1 MDFDTALADAL
12 LRYRVTVERVGIDT
26 ARVMAADIEAA
37 LAQVQSRITVGGV
50 SPRLAEVRRELA
62 AAVIELQAKIDGRVG
77 ETIDAI
83 TRTAPSAIRQA
94 LAEIVAGIE
103 AGEIE
108 AALAAKG
115 AIAASLSHWVPID
128 RLAQIG
134 AVPFDGKSWAQ
145 WGAKLATDT
154 HDRIESEAR
163 QWFATGDG
171 IDALRKRISTTTGM
185 AKTSADRLARTLA
198 SDISV
203 RASQLSLS
211 ELMGSTI
218 TGWRW
223 VSTLDGRTSPQCR
236 ALDGKEWRASEHHPR
251 PPQHPNCRSILVP
264 ITKLSNLLDEG
275 AQRPWSRETD
285 TPSQHGRDLRRI
297 ARERIG
303 DDRWRAMSE
312 PQRRTAIAKER
323 DDWIARNVGRT
334 TASTTYAEWI
344 KRQPESFQRDVL
356 GPARFD
362 LFKKGVPLSAMV
374 TPDFS
379 RPLTVAELRARFSD

>member
-1 MDFDTALADAL
+1 MDIDTALADAL
-12 LRYRVTVERVGIDT
+12 LRYRVTIERVGLET
-26 ARVMAADIEAA
+26 AHIMAADIEAA
-37 LAQVQSRITVGGV
+37 LAQVKARITVGGV

-62 AAVIELQAKIDGRVG
+62 AAVVELRAKIEGRVG

-83 TRTAPSAIRQA
+83 TGTAPAAIRQA
-94 LAEIVAGIE
+94 LAEIATGIE
-103 AGEIE
+103 SGEIE
-108 AALAAKG
+108 AAPAVKG
-115 AIAASLSHWVPID
+115 AITGALAHRVPID

-134 AVPFDGKSWAQ
+134 AVPFDGKSWTQ
-145 WGAKLATDT
+145 WGAKLAADT

-171 IDALRKRISTTTGM
+171 IDDLRKRITTATGM

-198 SDISV
+198 SDISA

-211 ELMGSTI
+211 EFMGSTI

-236 ALDGKEWRASEHHPR
+236 ALDGKEWRAGEHHPR

-264 ITKLSNLLDEG
+264 ISKLSNMLDEG

-303 DDRWRAMSE
+303 VDRWRAMSE
-312 PQRRTAIAKER
+312 PRRRTEITKER
-323 DDWIARNVGRT
+323 DDWNAKNVGKT
-334 TASTTYAEWI
+334 SAGTTYSEWI

-356 GPARFD
+356 GAARFD
-362 LFKKGVPLSAMV
+362 LFKKGIPLSAMV

-379 RPLTVAELRARFSD
+379 RPLTVAELRARFSE